1 MSDVAARTLAVE
13 PNRSVIVQ
21 APAGSGKTTLL
32 AERFLGL
39 LAEVENPEEILAIT
53 FTRKAANEMRERVL
67 RYLAPEFHT
76 DEPHE
81 QGPYQKA
88 LLLRDKVHA
97 WQLLANP
104 HRLMIR
110 TIDSFNHYLARTMP
124 VASTLGP
131 VPAPADN
138 ARAMY
143 RQAARDVLSLVG
155 QSNTREPLAEDVA
168 RLLSWRDHRSQDI
181 ENILAGLLAQRDQ
194 WIRALNATGTL
205 QRQHLEEALR
215 NLVAGRLT
223 TAANAVEAAL
233 SNTSEGAS
241 GLCALL
247 RFAGHVL
254 LDADHARNAETWC
267 ELHSMPRKDPA
278 DLHIWQA
285 ISDGLLTSE
294 GKLRKQVNARNGF
307 PPKSEEKDRFK
318 ALLAELADAAE
329 LTTALA
335 QISALPPPHYSDE
348 EWQVLDALVRVLHR
362 AAVELQLV
370 FAQRG
375 QTDYTGLAA
384 AALTGLGDEQRGFSD
399 LGLYLDNR
407 IKHLLVDEFQDTN
420 WGQLRLLEKLTAGW
434 VPGDGRTLFLVGDP
448 MQSIYR
454 FREAEVGLFMRAQEV
469 GVGDVSLEPL
479 TLHRNFRA
487 RAGIVEW
494 INGYLGPIFPP
505 IQNIAEGAVT
515 YTGSEAGRST
525 GGAVEILAH
534 ADEPA
539 EARSLVSEVKQAL
552 QNNVDNDQFSA
563 AIIVRGRDHLRQ
575 ILPELNRQQVPFRAV
590 KLDPLVSRPV
600 VQDLLSLTRAIL
612 HPANT
617 TALLS
622 LLRAPFCGLNLQEL
636 HELAGDGRSPFD
648 PDALQRL
655 AQPARQRAARV
666 FDTLAGARA
675 LTGRRPIR
683 ELVEGAWAALGGP
696 ACCEQS
702 PTSTR
707 EVQIYLQTLEAA
719 DADDLLSDWNDFSE
733 LLDAQFTE
741 GDPPS
746 DEVRLEILTMHG
758 AKGLEWDLVVLP
770 ALHRRAPPQPGSLL
784 EWLPVVQVDER
795 EHILLA
801 PLRSAR
807 QAQDP
812 PLNKLIRS
820 EQRNR
825 AAFENQRLLYVAT
838 TRARERLI
846 LSACLDPD
854 KENVAPTPG
863 SLLADLWPTTSDA
876 FLQSL
881 ARATP
886 TAAEPVAA
894 VTLDQSL
901 RRIADDWAPPARASM
916 QWHAQL
922 PPSDNA
928 VEIEYNWAGNDARRT
943 GTVLHRLLEVVGRR
957 GIEHVDATTRQ
968 QLNHLIP
975 NLLLSAGI
983 GAESLSTTAR
993 RIEQALEQSLASP
1006 EGQWILSNQHAHSAC
1021 ELPIS
1026 GLLDGKLVNAIIDR
1040 TFVDADGVRWII
1052 DYKSG
1057 YHAGADL
1064 ETFLAQEAER
1074 YAEQLN
1080 RYKRLFEQME
1090 DRVVKTALYL
1100 PRHGVLRTVHD

>member
-1 MSDVAARTLAVE
+1 MSDAPARTAAVE

-88 LLLRDKVHA
+88 LRLRDKVDA

-138 ARAMY
+138 ARALY
-143 RQAARDVLSLVG
+143 RQAARNVLNLVG
-155 QSNTREPLAEDVA
+155 ESSSREPLAEDVA
-168 RLLSWRDHRSQDI
+168 RLLRWRDHRSQDI
-181 ENILAGLLAQRDQ
+181 ENILADLLAQRDQ

-205 QRQHLEEALR
+205 QRQHLEDALR
-215 NLVAGRLT
+215 NLVTGRLT
-223 TAANAVEAAL
+223 TAAHVVEKAL
-233 SNTSEGAS
+233 SNTDEGAS

-247 RFAGHVL
+247 RFAGQTL
-254 LDADHARNAETWC
+254 LDADQPGHAEIWC
-267 ELHSMPRKDPA
+267 ELQSLPGTDPA
-278 DLHIWQA
+278 ELHLWQA
-285 ISDGLLTSE
+285 ISDGLLTSD
-294 GKLRKQVNARNGF
+294 GKLRKGVNIRNGF
-307 PPKSEEKDRFK
+307 PAKCEEKERFK
-318 ALLAELADAAE
+318 GLLEDLADASE

-384 AALTGLGDEQRGFSD
+384 AALTGLGDEERGFSD

-454 FREAEVGLFMRAQEV
+454 FREAEVGLFMRAQEM
-469 GVGDVSLEPL
+469 GVGEVKPEPL

-494 INGYLGPIFPP
+494 INDYLGPIFPRT
-505 IQNIAEGAVT
+505 QNIAEGAVT
-515 YTGSEAGRST
+515 YTPSEAGRSS
-525 GGAVEILAH
+525 GGAVEIHAH
-534 ADEPA
+534 ADELA
-539 EARSLVSEVKQAL
+539 EARSLVSEVKKAL
-552 QNNVDNDQFSA
+552 QSNLDNDQFSA

-590 KLDPLVSRPV
+590 KLDPLVARPV

-622 LLRAPFCGLNLQEL
+622 LLRAPFCGLSLQQL
-636 HELAGDGRSPFD
+636 HALAGDGRSPFD

-655 AQPARQRAARV
+655 AQPAQQRAARV
-666 FDTLAGARA
+666 FNTLASAQA

-683 ELVEGAWAALGGP
+683 ELIEGAWAALGGP

-702 PTSTR
+702 PTSAR
-707 EVQIYLQTLEAA
+707 EVQIYLQTLERA

-733 LLDAQFTE
+733 LLQAQFTE

-770 ALHRRAPPQPGSLL
+770 ALHRRAPPQQSSLL

-820 EQRNR
+820 EQRSR

-846 LSACLDPD
+846 LSACLDPE
-854 KENVAPTPG
+854 KEDVAPTAG
-863 SLLADLWPTTSDA
+863 SLLADLWPTTSHA

-881 ARATP
+881 ATATP
-886 TAAEPVAA
+886 SAAEPVAA
-894 VTLDQSL
+894 ALDQSL
-901 RRIADDWAPPARASM
+901 RRIADDWAPPARASI

-943 GTVLHRLLEVVGRR
+943 GTVLHSLLEVVGRR
-957 GIEHVDATTRQ
+957 GIEQIDETIRQ
-968 QLNHLIP
+968 KLHDLIP

-983 GAESLSTTAR
+983 GADSLSTTTR
-993 RIEQALEQSLASP
+993 RIEQALAQSLESS
-1006 EGQWILSNQHAHSAC
+1006 EGQWILSNKHTDSAC

-1026 GLLDGKLVNAIIDR
+1026 GVLDGRLVNAIIDR

-1064 ETFLAQEAER
+1064 ETFLTQEAER

-1100 PRHGVLRTVHD
+1100 PSHGVLRTVHD